1 MDLDNEIKENS
12 IEEVPSNEI
21 VASGDDIAISV
32 KNLTMEF
39 KVTKDKIDTLK
50 EYVIRTLKRNKAD
63 SKKIKVLKDI
73 SFTVKKGDRLGILG
87 YNGAGKS
94 TLLKIVSGIYEP
106 TSGEVEINGKI
117 APLLELG
124 AGFDN
129 NYSGKNNIYLNAA
142 FLSMDSDFIDQK
154 YDEIVEFSEL
164 GEFINYPV
172 KNYSSGMRAKLGFS
186 IATMVNPDILI
197 IDEILSVGDIKFKKK
212 SSEKIKSLM
221 SEGVTVLLVSHS
233 VNQIRDI
240 CNKCIWIENGHLVMD
255 GDADVVC
262 DAYEEH
268 ANTDED
274 KITPEMKVSKR
285 ENLRKGDYITVEL
298 VAENEPLTY
307 KSLTVFIDGEK
318 TKIETNAQGKVG
330 FRIDELGDHSFKV
343 IFSGDKKYNPK
354 RTSFKKTIVEDEDY
368 DEFEGLEIDE
378 NKMAAWIHVDETE
391 KVTMDDY
398 IIIEIREESSQGAPI
413 ANENFDI
420 FINGIPYTRKTNEY
434 GKIGITPLE
443 EGVNHFKVFYEG
455 NDKLNPTVYEFT
467 KTIVDEEEVFAY
479 DESDMDED
487 KIMPRIR
494 APKEKTFNLGDRIT
508 IDFREETE
516 NGKPIID
523 APVSIFINDVKFN
536 RKTNKYGKIGLIAT
550 EPGTNNFKVNFHGT
564 DEINPKTIIF
574 SRKVVELD
582 EKDAYDE
589 SDIDKDK
596 IMPLI
601 QTPKEKTFYLGDRI
615 TIDFREETEDGKP
628 IIDAPASIF
637 INDVKFNRKTNK
649 YGKIGLI
656 ATEPGTN
663 NFKVNFH
670 GTDEINPKTITFSKV
685 VEEGEKDAYDE
696 SDIDKDKIMPWIKAS
711 EEETVSIGDK
721 IVIRFKEESENGKS
735 IKDAPVS
742 IFINGVKFNR
752 RTNKYGNIGFRTT
765 ELGTNNFK
773 VNFHGTDEI
782 NPKTITFTKEVVE

>member
-1 MDLDNEIKENS
+1 
-12 IEEVPSNEI
+12 
-21 VASGDDIAISV
+21 
-32 KNLTMEF
+32 
-39 KVTKDKIDTLK
+39 
-50 EYVIRTLKRNKAD
+50 
-63 SKKIKVLKDI
+63 
-73 SFTVKKGDRLGILG
+73 
-87 YNGAGKS
+87 
-94 TLLKIVSGIYEP
+94 
-106 TSGEVEINGKI
+106 
-117 APLLELG
+117 
-124 AGFDN
+124 
-129 NYSGKNNIYLNAA
+129 
-142 FLSMDSDFIDQK
+142 
-154 YDEIVEFSEL
+154 
-164 GEFINYPV
+164 
-172 KNYSSGMRAKLGFS
+172 MRAKLGIS

-564 DEINPKTIIF
+564 DEINPKTI
-574 SRKVVELD
+574 
-582 EKDAYDE
+582 
-589 SDIDKDK
+589 
-596 IMPLI
+596 
-601 QTPKEKTFYLGDRI
+601 
-615 TIDFREETEDGKP
+615 
-628 IIDAPASIF
+628 
-637 INDVKFNRKTNK
+637 
-649 YGKIGLI
+649 
-656 ATEPGTN
+656 
-663 NFKVNFH
+663 
-670 GTDEINPKTITFSKV
+670 TFSKV